1 MSPLLNSFVAAF
13 CKDENSTSNPHA
25 FPSLVSIL
33 HKLAMV
39 LEGKMTRGYWKTM
52 CLIN

>member
-1 MSPLLNSFVAAF
+1 MMKTAPTPHSF
-13 CKDENSTSNPHA
+13 P
-25 FPSLVSIL
+25 FPFSIL

-39 LEGKMTRGYWKTM
+39 LEGKMTRGYWKTV